1 MNYIIVALVFLAVG
15 VIGGVIGGYF
25 VYRNNKKR
33 LDDIICRYDKVMCQ
47 KKEDC
52 GC

>member
-1 MNYIIVALVFLAVG
+1 MSYLITAVIMLAIG

-25 VYRNNKKR
+25 VYRNNQKKIND
-33 LDDIICRYDKVMCQ
+33 LICRYDKAMCE

>member
-1 MNYIIVALVFLAVG
+1 MNDIIVALVFLAVG

-25 VYRNNKKR
+25 VYRNNKAKM
-33 LDDIICRYDKVMCQ
+33 DEIICRYDKEMCQ
-47 KKEDC
+47 EKEDC